1 MKVLTITILLL
12 TLCVPLHGQGKLIHD
27 PFFSS
32 SLNEMGG
39 LVVHLP
45 ESYDP
50 NDTSTRYPVVYFLH
64 PAQSNEDTWSSAVKN
79 ALDKLIAD
87 KIVKPMIVMK
97 PYGNFS
103 FSFPHPWRD
112 SFFTNSE
119 LHGLYE
125 DFIVS
130 DLVTYVDSH
139 YNTLASRDQRAIMG
153 HSLGGYGA
161 LKLGFKHPDI
171 YRGVAS
177 LDGPVLLTSNLV
189 SIADCILTT
198 EYSGAGPFD
207 PRDGICTQIMFAQ
220 AGAFSPNL
228 NTPPYFVDLPIDTD
242 FTFIDSVMAKWRLH
256 NIPDVASQYS
266 PDSELA
272 IYMNSGDTS
281 TTNYLDITILMDSLD
296 VMGIPYTFYR
306 YDGGHSVKME
316 ERISLSLTFLDSV
329 MRKRVTGIS
338 ADDSHVPSE
347 IALSQNYP
355 NPFNPTT
362 TIKYDL
368 SRSSQVGLRIYSLLG
383 EEIRTLVN
391 TVQSAGERLAVWD
404 GRDRFGQLVASGV
417 YVYRLQAGDDV
428 ASRKMILIK

>member
-1 MKVLTITILLL
+1 
-12 TLCVPLHGQGKLIHD
+12 
-27 PFFSS
+27 
-32 SLNEMGG
+32 
-39 LVVHLP
+39 
-45 ESYDP
+45 
-50 NDTSTRYPVVYFLH
+50 
-64 PAQSNEDTWSSAVKN
+64 
-79 ALDKLIAD
+79 
-87 KIVKPMIVMK
+87 
-97 PYGNFS
+97 
-103 FSFPHPWRD
+103 
-112 SFFTNSE
+112 
-119 LHGLYE
+119 
-125 DFIVS
+125 
-130 DLVTYVDSH
+130 
-139 YNTLASRDQRAIMG
+139 
-153 HSLGGYGA
+153 
-161 LKLGFKHPDI
+161 
-171 YRGVAS
+171 
-177 LDGPVLLTSNLV
+177 
-189 SIADCILTT
+189 
-198 EYSGAGPFD
+198 
-207 PRDGICTQIMFAQ
+207 
-220 AGAFSPNL
+220 
-228 NTPPYFVDLPIDTD
+228 
-242 FTFIDSVMAKWRLH
+242 MAKWRLH